1 MLYNKNKIA
10 LVDCNSFYVSCER
23 LFNPSLIKKPIVV
36 LSSNDGCIISRS
48 TEAKALGI
56 KMGEPYFKV
65 EKIIKEN
72 DVKTFSTNFS
82 LYGDISRRVMKTL
95 NQFSPQIEIY
105 SIDEAFLD
113 LCSIKDGD
121 LLEYGNKI
129 RRTVLKWTGI
139 QTSIGIANTKTL
151 SKAANYIAKKE
162 KSGVIDLVNSKQI
175 DKLLSEI
182 KINDVWGV
190 GRQLT
195 KFYIKNGINTAYD
208 LKKMH
213 NGWIK
218 KNTNVFGSRTAM
230 ELRGFSCV
238 SLEPYEEKRKN
249 CCVSRSFGKKVTKL
263 EDLSEAITIH
273 CLNAAEKIRLD
284 KQTVKKIT
292 VFIRTSPFQKDKN
305 YYANSKD
312 IDLPIRTNDSI
323 ELVKQALTALESI
336 YKEGY
341 RYQKTGIVLSGLKDA
356 NIYNKN
362 LFSTINNDEK
372 RIKLMQAIDHTNIK
386 YGRNSLSIAQAGLKK
401 KLNIKKISLE
411 TGTGNF
417 FAPARK
423 LFDKCGFKI
432 CEPFAH
438 YKKDLDACYMS
449 LLISN

>member
-1 MLYNKNKIA
+1 MLYSKNKIA

-23 LFNPSLIKKPIVV
+23 LFNPSIIKKPVVV

-48 TEAKALGI
+48 IEAKALDI

-65 EKIIKEN
+65 EKI
-72 DVKTFSTNFS
+72 VKKNNVKVFSSNYS

-95 NQFSPQIEIY
+95 KQFSPQIEIY
-105 SIDEAFLD
+105 SIDEAFLN
-113 LCSIKDGD
+113 LSSIKNED
-121 LLEYGNKI
+121 LLDYGNKI
-129 RRTVLKWTGI
+129 RKTILKWTGI
-139 QTSIGIANTKTL
+139 PTSIGIATTKTL
-151 SKAANYIAKKE
+151 SKAANHIAKKE
-162 KSGVIDLVNSKQI
+162 KSGVINLINSKHT

-230 ELRGFSCV
+230 ELRGFPCV
-238 SLEPYEEKRKN
+238 SLEPHEEKRKN

-263 EDLSEAITIH
+263 EDLSEAITKH

-292 VFIRTSPFQKDKN
+292 VFIRTSPFQMKNN

-323 ELVKQALTALESI
+323 ELVKQALIALKCI
-336 YKEGY
+336 YRQGY
-341 RYQKTGIVLSGLKDA
+341 KYQKAGIILSGLNDVDVYK
-356 NIYNKN
+356 KN
-362 LFSTINNDEK
+362 LFSSINNEEK
-372 RIKLMQAIDHTNIK
+372 RTRLMKAIDYTNIK
-386 YGRNSLSIAQAGLKK
+386 YGRHALSIAQAGLRKK
-401 KLNIKKISLE
+401 WNIKRQYSSKIDTACMNLLPVAKIS
-411 TGTGNF
+411 
-417 FAPARK
+417 
-423 LFDKCGFKI
+423 
-432 CEPFAH
+432 
-438 YKKDLDACYMS
+438 
-449 LLISN
+449 